1 VFRVSLVAVAVALIV
16 IASLLAIYSYVNVA
30 REQMAKEQISLQVVS
45 SVVAGSAN
53 VSRLLSSL
61 RIALVSN
68 NKTLVEDLAKA
79 FAGIGISEL
88 QSYSIPSI
96 EQAFKDVNITILDLD
111 ATKAFLKNKEL
122 VKRVFWSGRIVVFI
136 TNGVVDPVEEIFK
149 NLNRSELPLLVIP
162 VKGVKNV
169 NNVEIPV
176 YGFPEVS
183 QVVAIRIERVEKVE
197 NNKTYIGGL
206 APHYYVVHRAKNV
219 REALITV
226 LERIVMDVHRRD
238 TNYGGKSLNIITPL
252 MVAKAQTTYTSML
265 DVIYNWVEIG
275 SAWQGGVTAG
285 NKLETDVEAKFYY
298 AQDRYGSR
306 LYRIVAIHH
315 VYSLNN
321 YYILSNDRQELAV
334 CAGVFDSGFNCVSKQ
349 NAKFIEYYP
358 PAADTDGTITVTTGW
373 SPQISYT
380 YTIPTFI
387 TYEDP
392 ITSITTGIGVTRV
405 SWKWYPAK
413 DRVDGWMAI
422 KAFLD
427 NKDATDPTYVGLY
440 FYSIVRNGFIPWFI
454 YAYSKEAT
462 NFALYSTNWQW
473 YGSIFEVKS

>member
-1 VFRVSLVAVAVALIV
+1 VFRVNRVAVAVALLV
-16 IASLLAIYSYVNVA
+16 FASMIAIYSYVNVA
-30 REQMAKEQISLQVVS
+30 REQISLQVVS

-61 RIALVSN
+61 RIALVSD
-68 NKTLVEDLAKA
+68 NKTLVEDFANA
-79 FAGIGISEL
+79 FAGVGISEL

-111 ATKAFLKNKEL
+111 ATRAFLKNKEL
-122 VKRVFWSGRIVVFI
+122 VKRVFWSGRIVAFI
-136 TNGVVDPVEEIFK
+136 TNGVVDLVEEIFK

-162 VKGVKNV
+162 VKGVKKV

-176 YGFPEVS
+176 YGFPEVP

-197 NNKTYIGGL
+197 SNKTYIGGL

-219 REALITV
+219 REALINV
-226 LERIVMDVHRRD
+226 LERMVIDAHGRATSYR
-238 TNYGGKSLNIITPL
+238 GKSPSIITPL
-252 MVAKAQTTYTSML
+252 IVAKAQTTYTSML

-275 SAWQGGVTAG
+275 SAWQGGVTVN
-285 NKLETDVEAKFYY
+285 NKLETDEEARFYY

-321 YYILSNDRQELAV
+321 YYILSKDRQELAV
-334 CAGVFDSGFNCVSKQ
+334 CAGVFDSRFNCVSKQ

-358 PAADTDGTITVTTGW
+358 PATDTDGTITVTTGW
-373 SPQISYT
+373 PPQISYT

-413 DRVDGWMAI
+413 NRVDGWMAI

-440 FYSIVRNGFIPWFI
+440 FYSIVASI
-454 YAYSKEAT
+454 YYSKEAT
-462 NFALYSTNWQW
+462 NFALYSTNWRW